1 MAYIRQQNN
10 QIISGL
16 PKKQCD
22 NCGELSAYYFT
33 DRSRRLNATLCE
45 KCFRIIPNDF
55 FNSKWNGE
63 GSEEFL
69 MMLLK
74 LK

>member
-1 MAYIRQQNN
+1 MAYVTNCPTEVQEGIE
-10 QIISGL
+10 
-16 PKKQCD
+16 KVQCD
-22 NCGELSAYYFT
+22 NCGEWSYDYCRSVSKRLSG
-33 DRSRRLNATLCE
+33 TLCA
-45 KCFRIIPNDF
+45 KCFSLIPENYF
-55 FNSKWNGE
+55 SESWNGE